1 MKKILLITALSLI
14 AVACGKDDKNPF
26 TNAKEAIDDKDLQ
39 GKNFE
44 SECSVEALDALLTGI
59 LSGGQASV
67 KSSRVVY
74 RFEGSNITRTT
85 VLFANLNC
93 DGEAFRYTET
103 GTFNVTKNQRT
114 NDGAYFIDI
123 NYKKLMVSITTDV
136 GAVSANAIKVCG
148 IQDWAVKQEREVT
161 AQAKD
166 VTCYGTVVPRVNN
179 NVYRLDA
186 GKILMLGT
194 QSLEN
199 GVARPASLS
208 NQKYTAK

>member
-1 MKKILLITALSLI
+1 MKKFLLISAMSLL

-26 TNAKEAIDDKDLQ
+26 TNAKEAIEDKDLQ

-44 SECSVEALDALLTGI
+44 SQCSIEPVDALLTGI

-67 KSSRVVY
+67 KSSRVAY

-93 DGEAFRYTET
+93 DGEAFRYSET

-123 NYKKLMVSITTDV
+123 NYKKLELSMTTDV
-136 GAVSANAIKVCG
+136 GVVSANAIKLCG
-148 IQDWAVKQEREVT
+148 IQDWAVSQSREVT

-166 VTCYGTVVPRVNN
+166 ATCYGTVVPRVNN
-179 NVYRLDA
+179 NVYRLDE

-199 GVARPASLS
+199 GSPRPSGLS
-208 NQKYTAK
+208 NQKYTAN